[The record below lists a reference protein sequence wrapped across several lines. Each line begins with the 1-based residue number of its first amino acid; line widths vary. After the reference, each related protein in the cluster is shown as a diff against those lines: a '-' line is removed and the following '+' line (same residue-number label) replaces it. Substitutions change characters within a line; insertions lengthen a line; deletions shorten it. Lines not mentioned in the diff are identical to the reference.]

1 MVDPC
6 KYGWDKFAALLKADW
21 SVFQKMPVSK
31 DTSEKEVYV

>member
-6 KYGWDKFAALLKADW
+6 KYAWDKFAALLKADCT
-21 SVFQKMPVSK
+21 VFQKVPFSK